1 MNASS
6 STSPSSTPTPTPT
19 LTAPI
24 VLLMSVA
31 TGLAVASNYY
41 AQPLLHTIGQQFSL
55 SNAMAG
61 AIVTTAQLSYA
72 LGLMLLVPLGDLFE
86 RRRLIVLMTLL
97 SAGGLLISSFAHNIV
112 LLLLG
117 TALTGML
124 SVVAQILVPFAA
136 TLAAPHERGKAVGT
150 VMSGLLL
157 GILLARTVAGALAD
171 VGSWRTVY
179 WVAALLMLGMSAAL
193 WRVLPRYQSP
203 TTMSYPRLLGSIL
216 RMFVEEPLFRA
227 RSLLGFLLFA
237 AFSMLWTPLTFLL
250 ASPPYEYSNTT
261 IGLFGLAGAAG
272 AYAANRFGRLAD
284 RGLGNLATR
293 VGLLLLLGSWGLM
306 AFGQASVIALLAGIL
321 VQDLAIQG
329 VHVTNTSSLYRLR
342 PEARSRLTAGYM
354 TSYFLGGASG
364 SLVSSWL
371 YAHFGWPGVVIA
383 GAVLG
388 VVTLA
393 YGTLAP
399 SARIP
404 ETAPPPRRV

>member
-1 MNASS
+1 MT
-6 STSPSSTPTPTPT
+6 STEQSTPT

-24 VLLMSVA
+24 ILLMSVA

-41 AQPLLHTIGQQFSL
+41 AQPLLHTIGQQFSI
-55 SNAMAG
+55 SNAAAG

-72 LGLMLLVPLGDLFE
+72 VGLMLLVPLGDMFE
-86 RRRLIVLMTLL
+86 RRSLIVLMNLL
-97 SAGGLLISSFAHNIV
+97 SAGGLLISAFSTSISM
-112 LLLLG
+112 LIIG

-157 GILLARTVAGALAD
+157 GILLARTAAGALAD

-179 WVAALLMLGMSAAL
+179 WVAAILMLCMSAVL

-203 TTMSYPRLLGSIL
+203 TAMSYPQLLGSIL

-227 RSLLGFLLFA
+227 RSLIGGLLFA

-329 VHVTNTSSLYRLR
+329 VHVTNTSSIYRLR
-342 PEARSRLTAGYM
+342 PEARSRLTAGYV
-354 TSYFLGGASG
+354 TCYFIGGASG

-371 YAHFGWPGVVIA
+371 YAHFGWPAVVIA
-383 GAVLG
+383 GAVLAAF
-388 VVTLA
+388 TLA
-393 YGTLAP
+393 YGALAP

-404 ETAPPPRRV
+404 EMPSPPASA

>member
-1 MNASS
+1 MT
-6 STSPSSTPTPTPT
+6 STEQSTPT

-24 VLLMSVA
+24 ILLMSVA

-41 AQPLLHTIGQQFSL
+41 AQPLLHTIGQQFSI
-55 SNAMAG
+55 SNAAAG
-61 AIVTTAQLSYA
+61 TIVTTAQLSYA
-72 LGLMLLVPLGDLFE
+72 VGLMLLVPLGDMFE
-86 RRRLIVLMTLL
+86 RRSLIVLMNLL
-97 SAGGLLISSFAHNIV
+97 SAGGLLISAFSTSIAMLII
-112 LLLLG
+112 G

-157 GILLARTVAGALAD
+157 GILLARTAAGALAD

-179 WVAALLMLGMSAAL
+179 WVAAILMLCMSAVL

-203 TTMSYPRLLGSIL
+203 TAMSYPQLLGSIL

-227 RSLLGFLLFA
+227 RSLIGGLLFA

-250 ASPPYEYSNTT
+250 AGPPYEYSNTT

-306 AFGQASVIALLAGIL
+306 AFGQVSVLALLAGIL

-329 VHVTNTSSLYRLR
+329 VHVTNTSSIYRLR
-342 PEARSRLTAGYM
+342 PEARSRLTAGYV
-354 TSYFLGGASG
+354 TCYFIGGASG

-371 YAHFGWPGVVIA
+371 YAHFGWPAVVIA
-383 GAVLG
+383 GAVLAAL
-388 VVTLA
+388 TLA
-393 YGTLAP
+393 YGALAP

-404 ETAPPPRRV
+404 EMPSPPASA

>member
-1 MNASS
+1 V
-6 STSPSSTPTPTPT
+6 TSAEQSTPT

-24 VLLMSVA
+24 ILLMSVA

-41 AQPLLHTIGQQFSL
+41 AQPLLHTIGQQFSI
-55 SNAMAG
+55 SNAAAG

-72 LGLMLLVPLGDLFE
+72 VGLMLLVPLGDMFE
-86 RRRLIVLMTLL
+86 RRSLIGLMNLL
-97 SAGGLLISSFAHNIV
+97 SAGGLLISAFSTSISM
-112 LLLLG
+112 LIIG

-157 GILLARTVAGALAD
+157 GILLARTAAGALAD

-179 WVAALLMLGMSAAL
+179 WVAAILMLCMSAVL

-203 TTMSYPRLLGSIL
+203 TAMSYPQLLGSIL

-227 RSLLGFLLFA
+227 RSLIGGLLFA

-306 AFGQASVIALLAGIL
+306 AFGQVSVLALLAGIL

-329 VHVTNTSSLYRLR
+329 VHVTNTSSIYRLR
-342 PEARSRLTAGYM
+342 PEARSRLTAGYV
-354 TSYFLGGASG
+354 TCYFIGGASG

-371 YAHFGWPGVVIA
+371 YAHFGWPAVVIA
-383 GAVLG
+383 GAVLAAF
-388 VVTLA
+388 TLA
-393 YGTLAP
+393 YGALAP

-404 ETAPPPRRV
+404 EMPSPPASA

>member
-1 MNASS
+1 M
-6 STSPSSTPTPTPT
+6 TSPEQTTPT

-24 VLLMSVA
+24 ILLMSVA

-41 AQPLLHTIGQQFSL
+41 AQPLLHTIGQQFSI
-55 SNAMAG
+55 SNATAG
-61 AIVTTAQLSYA
+61 TIVTTAQLSYA
-72 LGLMLLVPLGDLFE
+72 VGLMLLVPLGDMFE
-86 RRRLIVLMTLL
+86 RRSLIVLMNLL
-97 SAGGLLISSFAHNIV
+97 SAGGLLISAFSTSISM
-112 LLLLG
+112 LIIG

-157 GILLARTVAGALAD
+157 GILLARTAAGALAD

-179 WVAALLMLGMSAAL
+179 WVAAILMLCMSAVL

-203 TTMSYPRLLGSIL
+203 TAMSYPQLLGSIL

-227 RSLLGFLLFA
+227 RSLIGGLLFA

-250 ASPPYEYSNTT
+250 AGPPYEYSNTT

-306 AFGQASVIALLAGIL
+306 AFGQVSVLALLAGIL

-329 VHVTNTSSLYRLR
+329 VHVTNTSSIYRLR
-342 PEARSRLTAGYM
+342 PEARSRLTAGYV
-354 TSYFLGGASG
+354 TCYFIGGASG

-371 YAHFGWPGVVIA
+371 YAHFGWHAVVIA
-383 GAVLG
+383 GAVLATL
-388 VVTLA
+388 TLA
-393 YGTLAP
+393 YGALAP

-404 ETAPPPRRV
+404 EMHSPPASA

>member
-1 MNASS
+1 
-6 STSPSSTPTPTPT
+6 
-19 LTAPI
+19 
-24 VLLMSVA
+24 MSVA

-41 AQPLLHTIGQQFSL
+41 AQPLLHTIGQQFSI
-55 SNAMAG
+55 SNAAAG
-61 AIVTTAQLSYA
+61 TIVTTAQLSYA
-72 LGLMLLVPLGDLFE
+72 VGLMLLVPLGDMFE
-86 RRRLIVLMTLL
+86 RRSLIVLMNLL
-97 SAGGLLISSFAHNIV
+97 SAGGLLISAFSTSIAMLII
-112 LLLLG
+112 G

-157 GILLARTVAGALAD
+157 GILLARTAAGALAD

-179 WVAALLMLGMSAAL
+179 WVAAILMLCMSAVL

-203 TTMSYPRLLGSIL
+203 TAMSYPQLLGSIL

-227 RSLLGFLLFA
+227 RSLIGGLLFA

-250 ASPPYEYSNTT
+250 AGPPYEYSNTT

-306 AFGQASVIALLAGIL
+306 AFGQVSVLALLAGIL

-329 VHVTNTSSLYRLR
+329 VHVTNTSSIYRLR
-342 PEARSRLTAGYM
+342 PEARSRLTAGYV
-354 TSYFLGGASG
+354 TCYFIGGASG

-371 YAHFGWPGVVIA
+371 YAHFGWPAVVIA
-383 GAVLG
+383 GAVLAAL
-388 VVTLA
+388 TLA
-393 YGTLAP
+393 YGALAP

-404 ETAPPPRRV
+404 EMPSPPASA

>member
-1 MNASS
+1 M
-6 STSPSSTPTPTPT
+6 TSPEQTTPT

-24 VLLMSVA
+24 ILLMSVA

-41 AQPLLHTIGQQFSL
+41 AQPLLHTIGQQFAI
-55 SNAMAG
+55 SNATAG
-61 AIVTTAQLSYA
+61 TIVTTAQLSYA
-72 LGLMLLVPLGDLFE
+72 VGLMLLVPLGDMFE
-86 RRRLIVLMTLL
+86 RRSLIVLMNLL
-97 SAGGLLISSFAHNIV
+97 SAGGLLISAFSTSISM
-112 LLLLG
+112 LIIG

-157 GILLARTVAGALAD
+157 GILLARTAAGALAD

-179 WVAALLMLGMSAAL
+179 WLAAILMLCMSAVL

-203 TTMSYPRLLGSIL
+203 TAMSYPQLLGSIL

-227 RSLLGFLLFA
+227 RSLIGGLLFA

-250 ASPPYEYSNTT
+250 AGPPYEYSNTT

-306 AFGQASVIALLAGIL
+306 AFGQVSVLALLAGIL

-329 VHVTNTSSLYRLR
+329 VHVTNTSSIYRLR
-342 PEARSRLTAGYM
+342 PEARSRLTAGYV
-354 TSYFLGGASG
+354 TCYFIGGASG

-371 YAHFGWPGVVIA
+371 YAHFGWSAVVIA
-383 GAVLG
+383 GAVLAAL
-388 VVTLA
+388 TLA
-393 YGTLAP
+393 YGALAP

-404 ETAPPPRRV
+404 EMPSPPASA

>member
-1 MNASS
+1 M
-6 STSPSSTPTPTPT
+6 TSASTPTPAP
-19 LTAPI
+19 LTAPVI
-24 VLLMSVA
+24 LLMSVA

-41 AQPLLHTIGQQFSL
+41 AQPLLHTIGEQFSL
-55 SNAMAG
+55 SNAAAG
-61 AIVTTAQLSYA
+61 SIVTIAQLSYA
-72 LGLMLLVPLGDLFE
+72 VGLLLLVPLGDMFE
-86 RRRLIVLMTLL
+86 RRGLIVSMTLL
-97 SAGGLLISSFAHNIV
+97 SAGGLLVSAFSPDI
-112 LLLLG
+112 LTLMLG
-117 TALTGML
+117 TAITGML

-179 WVAALLMLGMSAAL
+179 WVAAILMLVMSCVL
-193 WRVLPRYQSP
+193 WKVLPRHQSRAG
-203 TTMSYPRLLGSIL
+203 MSYPQLLGSIF
-216 RMFVEEPLFRA
+216 RMYAEEPLFRG

-250 ASPPYEYSNTT
+250 SSPPYQFNNTT

-284 RGLGNLATR
+284 RGLGNQATR
-293 VGLLLLLGSWGLM
+293 IGLLLLLASWGLM

-321 VQDLAIQG
+321 IQDLAIQG

-354 TSYFLGGASG
+354 TSYFIGGASG

-371 YAHFGWPGVVIA
+371 YSHFGWPGVVTA

-388 VVTLA
+388 AITLA
-393 YGTLAP
+393 YGMLSA

-404 ETAPPPRRV
+404 ETAPSPIRA

>member
-1 MNASS
+1 
-6 STSPSSTPTPTPT
+6 
-19 LTAPI
+19 
-24 VLLMSVA
+24 MSVA

-41 AQPLLHTIGQQFSL
+41 AQPLLHTIGQQFSI
-55 SNAMAG
+55 SNAAAG
-61 AIVTTAQLSYA
+61 TIVTTAQLSYA
-72 LGLMLLVPLGDLFE
+72 VGLMLLVPLGDMFE
-86 RRRLIVLMTLL
+86 RRALIVLMNLL
-97 SAGGLLISSFAHNIV
+97 AAGGLLISAFASNIAV
-112 LLLLG
+112 LILG

-157 GILLARTVAGALAD
+157 GILLARTAAGALAD

-179 WVAALLMLGMSAAL
+179 WVAAILMLCMSAVL
-193 WRVLPRYQSP
+193 WRVLPRYQIP
-203 TTMSYPRLLGSIL
+203 TAMSYPRLLGSIL

-227 RSLLGFLLFA
+227 RSLIGGLLFA

-250 ASPPYEYSNTT
+250 AGPPYEYSNTT

-306 AFGQASVIALLAGIL
+306 AFGQVSVVALLAGIL

-329 VHVTNTSSLYRLR
+329 VHVTNTSSIYRLR
-342 PEARSRLTAGYM
+342 PEARSRLTAGYV
-354 TSYFLGGASG
+354 TCYFIGGASG

-371 YAHFGWPGVVIA
+371 YAHFGWPAVVTA
-383 GAVLG
+383 GALLAAL
-388 VVTLA
+388 TLA
-393 YGTLAP
+393 YGALAP

-404 ETAPPPRRV
+404 EMPSPPARA

>member
-1 MNASS
+1 MT
-6 STSPSSTPTPTPT
+6 STEQSTPT

-24 VLLMSVA
+24 ILLMSVA

-41 AQPLLHTIGQQFSL
+41 AQPLLHTIGQQFSI
-55 SNAMAG
+55 SNAAAG

-72 LGLMLLVPLGDLFE
+72 VGLMLLVPLGDMFE
-86 RRRLIVLMTLL
+86 RRSLIVLMNLL
-97 SAGGLLISSFAHNIV
+97 SAGGLLISAFSTSISM
-112 LLLLG
+112 LIIG

-157 GILLARTVAGALAD
+157 GILLARTAAGALAD

-179 WVAALLMLGMSAAL
+179 WVAAILMLCMSAVL

-203 TTMSYPRLLGSIL
+203 TAMSYPQLLGSIL

-227 RSLLGFLLFA
+227 RSLIGGLLFA

-250 ASPPYEYSNTT
+250 AGPPYEYSNTT

-329 VHVTNTSSLYRLR
+329 VHVTNTSSIYRLR
-342 PEARSRLTAGYM
+342 PEARSRLTAGYV
-354 TSYFLGGASG
+354 TCYFIGGASG

-371 YAHFGWPGVVIA
+371 YAHFGWPAVVIA
-383 GAVLG
+383 GAVLAAF
-388 VVTLA
+388 TLA
-393 YGTLAP
+393 YGALAP

-404 ETAPPPRRV
+404 EMPSPPASA

>member
-1 MNASS
+1 
-6 STSPSSTPTPTPT
+6 
-19 LTAPI
+19 
-24 VLLMSVA
+24 MSVA

-41 AQPLLHTIGQQFSL
+41 AQPLLHTIGQQFSI
-55 SNAMAG
+55 SNAAAG
-61 AIVTTAQLSYA
+61 TIVTTAQLSYA
-72 LGLMLLVPLGDLFE
+72 VGLMLLVPLGDMFE
-86 RRRLIVLMTLL
+86 RRSLIVLMNLL
-97 SAGGLLISSFAHNIV
+97 SAGGLLISAFSTSISM
-112 LLLLG
+112 LILG

-157 GILLARTVAGALAD
+157 GILLARTAAGALAD

-179 WVAALLMLGMSAAL
+179 WVAAILMLCMSAVL

-227 RSLLGFLLFA
+227 RSLIGGLLFA

-250 ASPPYEYSNTT
+250 AGPPYEYSNTT

-306 AFGQASVIALLAGIL
+306 AFGQVSVVALLAGIL

-329 VHVTNTSSLYRLR
+329 VHVTNTSSIYRLR
-342 PEARSRLTAGYM
+342 PEARSRLTAGYV
-354 TSYFLGGASG
+354 TCYFIGGASG

-371 YAHFGWPGVVIA
+371 YAHFGWTAVVTA
-383 GAVLG
+383 GAVLAAL
-388 VVTLA
+388 TLA
-393 YGTLAP
+393 YGALAP

-404 ETAPPPRRV
+404 ETPSRPAGA

>member
-1 MNASS
+1 M
-6 STSPSSTPTPTPT
+6 TSPTQTTPT

-24 VLLMSVA
+24 ILLMSVA

-41 AQPLLHTIGQQFSL
+41 AQPLLHTIGQQFSI
-55 SNAMAG
+55 SNAAAG
-61 AIVTTAQLSYA
+61 TIVTTAQLSYA
-72 LGLMLLVPLGDLFE
+72 VGLMLLVPLGDMFE
-86 RRRLIVLMTLL
+86 RRALIVLMNLL
-97 SAGGLLISSFAHNIV
+97 AAGGLLISAFASNIAV
-112 LLLLG
+112 LILG

-157 GILLARTVAGALAD
+157 GILLARTAAGALAD

-179 WVAALLMLGMSAAL
+179 WVAAILMLCMSAVL

-203 TTMSYPRLLGSIL
+203 TAMSYPRLLGSIL

-227 RSLLGFLLFA
+227 RSLIGGLLFA

-250 ASPPYEYSNTT
+250 AGPPYEYSNTT

-306 AFGQASVIALLAGIL
+306 AFGQVSVVALLAGIL

-329 VHVTNTSSLYRLR
+329 VHVTNTSSIYRLR
-342 PEARSRLTAGYM
+342 PEARSRLTAGYV
-354 TSYFLGGASG
+354 TCYFIGGASG

-371 YAHFGWPGVVIA
+371 YAHFGWPAVVTA
-383 GAVLG
+383 GAVLAAL
-388 VVTLA
+388 TLA
-393 YGTLAP
+393 YGALAP

-404 ETAPPPRRV
+404 EMPSPPARA

>member
-1 MNASS
+1 M
-6 STSPSSTPTPTPT
+6 TSPTQSTPT

-24 VLLMSVA
+24 ILLMSVA

-41 AQPLLHTIGQQFSL
+41 AQPLLHTIGQQFSI
-55 SNAMAG
+55 SNAAAG
-61 AIVTTAQLSYA
+61 TIVTTAQLSYA
-72 LGLMLLVPLGDLFE
+72 VGLMLLVPLGDMFE
-86 RRRLIVLMTLL
+86 RRSLIVLMNLL
-97 SAGGLLISSFAHNIV
+97 AAGGLLISAFASNIAM
-112 LLLLG
+112 LILG

-157 GILLARTVAGALAD
+157 GILLARTAAGALAD

-179 WVAALLMLGMSAAL
+179 WVAAILMLCMSAIL

-227 RSLLGFLLFA
+227 RSLIGGLLFA

-250 ASPPYEYSNTT
+250 AGPPYEYSNTT

-306 AFGQASVIALLAGIL
+306 AFGQVSVVALLAGIL

-329 VHVTNTSSLYRLR
+329 VHVTNTSSIYRLR
-342 PEARSRLTAGYM
+342 PEARSRLTAGYV
-354 TSYFLGGASG
+354 TCYFIGGASG

-371 YAHFGWPGVVIA
+371 YAHFGWPAVVTA
-383 GAVLG
+383 GAVLAAL
-388 VVTLA
+388 TLA
-393 YGTLAP
+393 YGALAP

-404 ETAPPPRRV
+404 ELPSPPARA

>member
-1 MNASS
+1 M
-6 STSPSSTPTPTPT
+6 TSPTQSTPT

-24 VLLMSVA
+24 ILLMSVA

-41 AQPLLHTIGQQFSL
+41 AQPLLHTIGQQFSI
-55 SNAMAG
+55 SNAAAG
-61 AIVTTAQLSYA
+61 TIVTTAQLSYA
-72 LGLMLLVPLGDLFE
+72 VGLMLLVPLGDMFE
-86 RRRLIVLMTLL
+86 RRALIVLMNLL
-97 SAGGLLISSFAHNIV
+97 AAGGLLISAFASNIAV
-112 LLLLG
+112 LILG

-157 GILLARTVAGALAD
+157 GILLARTAAGALAD

-179 WVAALLMLGMSAAL
+179 WVAAILMLCMSAVL
-193 WRVLPRYQSP
+193 WRVLPRYQIP
-203 TTMSYPRLLGSIL
+203 TAMSYPRLLGSIL

-227 RSLLGFLLFA
+227 RSLIGGLLFA

-250 ASPPYEYSNTT
+250 AGPPYEYSNTT

-306 AFGQASVIALLAGIL
+306 AFGQVSVVALLAGIL

-329 VHVTNTSSLYRLR
+329 VHVTNTSSIYRLR
-342 PEARSRLTAGYM
+342 PEARSRLTAGYV
-354 TSYFLGGASG
+354 TCYFIGGASG

-371 YAHFGWPGVVIA
+371 YAHFGWPAVVTA
-383 GAVLG
+383 GAVLAAL
-388 VVTLA
+388 TLA
-393 YGTLAP
+393 YGALAP

-404 ETAPPPRRV
+404 EMPSPPARA

>member
-1 MNASS
+1 
-6 STSPSSTPTPTPT
+6 
-19 LTAPI
+19 
-24 VLLMSVA
+24 MSVA

-41 AQPLLHTIGQQFSL
+41 AQPLLHTIGQQFSI
-55 SNAMAG
+55 SNAAAG
-61 AIVTTAQLSYA
+61 TIVTTAQLSYA
-72 LGLMLLVPLGDLFE
+72 VGLMLLVPLGDMFE
-86 RRRLIVLMTLL
+86 RRALIVLMNLL
-97 SAGGLLISSFAHNIV
+97 AAGGLLISAFAGNIAV
-112 LLLLG
+112 LILG

-157 GILLARTVAGALAD
+157 GILLARTAAGALAD
-171 VGSWRTVY
+171 IGSWRTVY
-179 WVAALLMLGMSAAL
+179 WVAAILMLCMSAVL

-203 TTMSYPRLLGSIL
+203 TAMSYPRLLGSIL

-227 RSLLGFLLFA
+227 RSLIGGLLFA

-250 ASPPYEYSNTT
+250 AGPPYEYSNTT

-306 AFGQASVIALLAGIL
+306 AFGQVSVVALLAGIL

-329 VHVTNTSSLYRLR
+329 VHVTNTSSIYRLR
-342 PEARSRLTAGYM
+342 PEARSRLTAGYV
-354 TSYFLGGASG
+354 TCYFIGGASG

-371 YAHFGWPGVVIA
+371 YAHFGWPAVVTA
-383 GAVLG
+383 GAVLAAL
-388 VVTLA
+388 TLA
-393 YGTLAP
+393 YGALAP

-404 ETAPPPRRV
+404 EMPSPPARP

>member
-1 MNASS
+1 M
-6 STSPSSTPTPTPT
+6 TSPKQTTPT

-24 VLLMSVA
+24 ILLMSVA

-41 AQPLLHTIGQQFSL
+41 AQPLLHTIGQQFSI
-55 SNAMAG
+55 SNATAG
-61 AIVTTAQLSYA
+61 TIVTTAQLSYA
-72 LGLMLLVPLGDLFE
+72 VGLMLLVPLGDMFE
-86 RRRLIVLMTLL
+86 RRSLIVLMNLL
-97 SAGGLLISSFAHNIV
+97 SAGGLLISAFSTSISM
-112 LLLLG
+112 LIIG

-157 GILLARTVAGALAD
+157 GILLARTAAGALAD

-179 WVAALLMLGMSAAL
+179 WVAAILMLCMSAVL

-203 TTMSYPRLLGSIL
+203 TAMSYPQLLGSIL

-227 RSLLGFLLFA
+227 RSLIGGLLFA

-250 ASPPYEYSNTT
+250 AGPPYEYSNTT

-306 AFGQASVIALLAGIL
+306 AFGQVSVLALLAGIL

-329 VHVTNTSSLYRLR
+329 VHVTNTSSIYRLR
-342 PEARSRLTAGYM
+342 PEARSRLTAGYV
-354 TSYFLGGASG
+354 TCYFIGGASG

-371 YAHFGWPGVVIA
+371 YAHFGWPAVVIA
-383 GAVLG
+383 GAVLAAL
-388 VVTLA
+388 TLA
-393 YGTLAP
+393 YGALAP

-404 ETAPPPRRV
+404 EMPSPPASA

>member
-1 MNASS
+1 
-6 STSPSSTPTPTPT
+6 
-19 LTAPI
+19 
-24 VLLMSVA
+24 MSVA

-41 AQPLLHTIGQQFSL
+41 AQPLLHTIGQQFSI
-55 SNAMAG
+55 SNAAAG
-61 AIVTTAQLSYA
+61 TIVTTAQLSYA
-72 LGLMLLVPLGDLFE
+72 VGLMLLVPLGDMFE
-86 RRRLIVLMTLL
+86 RRALIVLMNLMA
-97 SAGGLLISSFAHNIV
+97 AGGLLISAFANHIAV
-112 LLLLG
+112 LILG

-157 GILLARTVAGALAD
+157 GILLARTAAGALAD

-179 WVAALLMLGMSAAL
+179 WVAAILMLCMSAVL

-203 TTMSYPRLLGSIL
+203 TAMSYPRLLGSIL
-216 RMFVEEPLFRA
+216 RMFAEEPLFRA
-227 RSLLGFLLFA
+227 RSLIGGLLFA

-250 ASPPYEYSNTT
+250 AGPPYEYSNTT

-306 AFGQASVIALLAGIL
+306 AFGQVSVLALLAGIL

-329 VHVTNTSSLYRLR
+329 VHVTNTSAIYRLR
-342 PEARSRLTAGYM
+342 PEARSRLTAGYV
-354 TSYFLGGASG
+354 TCYFIGGASG

-371 YAHFGWPGVVIA
+371 YAHFGWPAVVIA
-383 GAVLG
+383 GAVLAAL
-388 VVTLA
+388 TLA
-393 YGTLAP
+393 YGALAP

-404 ETAPPPRRV
+404 EMPSPPASA

>member
-1 MNASS
+1 
-6 STSPSSTPTPTPT
+6 
-19 LTAPI
+19 
-24 VLLMSVA
+24 MSVA

-41 AQPLLHTIGQQFSL
+41 AQPLLHTIGQQFSI
-55 SNAMAG
+55 SNATAG
-61 AIVTTAQLSYA
+61 TIVTTAQLSYA
-72 LGLMLLVPLGDLFE
+72 VGLMLLVPLGDMFE
-86 RRRLIVLMTLL
+86 RRSLIVLMNLL
-97 SAGGLLISSFAHNIV
+97 SAGGLLISAFSTSISM
-112 LLLLG
+112 LIIG

-157 GILLARTVAGALAD
+157 GILLARTAAGALAD

-179 WVAALLMLGMSAAL
+179 WVAAILMLCMSAVL

-203 TTMSYPRLLGSIL
+203 TAMSYPQLLGSIL

-227 RSLLGFLLFA
+227 RSLIGGLLFA

-250 ASPPYEYSNTT
+250 AGPPYEYSNTT

-306 AFGQASVIALLAGIL
+306 AFGQVSVLALLAGIL

-329 VHVTNTSSLYRLR
+329 VHVTNTSSIYRLR
-342 PEARSRLTAGYM
+342 PEARSRLTAGYV
-354 TSYFLGGASG
+354 TCYFVGGASG

-371 YAHFGWPGVVIA
+371 YAHFGWPAVVIA
-383 GAVLG
+383 GAVLAAL
-388 VVTLA
+388 TLA
-393 YGTLAP
+393 YGALAP

-404 ETAPPPRRV
+404 EMPSPPASA

>member
-1 MNASS
+1 
-6 STSPSSTPTPTPT
+6 
-19 LTAPI
+19 
-24 VLLMSVA
+24 MSVA

-41 AQPLLHTIGQQFSL
+41 AQPLLHTIGQQFSI
-55 SNAMAG
+55 SNAAAG
-61 AIVTTAQLSYA
+61 TIVTTAQLSYA
-72 LGLMLLVPLGDLFE
+72 VGLMLLVPLGDMFE
-86 RRRLIVLMTLL
+86 RRSLIVLMNLL
-97 SAGGLLISSFAHNIV
+97 AAGGLLISAFASNIAM
-112 LLLLG
+112 LILG

-157 GILLARTVAGALAD
+157 GILLARTAAGALAD

-179 WVAALLMLGMSAAL
+179 WVAAILMLCMSAIL

-227 RSLLGFLLFA
+227 RSLIGGLLFA

-250 ASPPYEYSNTT
+250 AGPPYEYSNTT

-306 AFGQASVIALLAGIL
+306 AFGQVSVVALLAGIL

-329 VHVTNTSSLYRLR
+329 VHVTNTSSIYRLR
-342 PEARSRLTAGYM
+342 PEARSRLTAGYV
-354 TSYFLGGASG
+354 TCYFIGGASG

-371 YAHFGWPGVVIA
+371 YAHFGWPAVVTA
-383 GAVLG
+383 GAVLAAL
-388 VVTLA
+388 TLA
-393 YGTLAP
+393 YGALAP

-404 ETAPPPRRV
+404 ELPSPPARA

>member
-1 MNASS
+1 M
-6 STSPSSTPTPTPT
+6 TSAEQSTPT

-24 VLLMSVA
+24 ILLMSVA

-41 AQPLLHTIGQQFSL
+41 AQPLLHTIGQQFSI
-55 SNAMAG
+55 SNAAAG

-72 LGLMLLVPLGDLFE
+72 VGLMLLVPLGDMFE
-86 RRRLIVLMTLL
+86 RRSLIVLMNLL
-97 SAGGLLISSFAHNIV
+97 SAGGLLISAFSTSISM
-112 LLLLG
+112 LIIG

-157 GILLARTVAGALAD
+157 GILLARTAAGALAD

-179 WVAALLMLGMSAAL
+179 WVAAILMLCMSAVL

-203 TTMSYPRLLGSIL
+203 TAMSYPQLLGSIL

-227 RSLLGFLLFA
+227 RSLIGGLLFA

-306 AFGQASVIALLAGIL
+306 AFGQVSVFALLAGIL

-329 VHVTNTSSLYRLR
+329 VHVTNTSSIYRLR
-342 PEARSRLTAGYM
+342 PEARSRLTAGYV
-354 TSYFLGGASG
+354 TCYFIGGASG

-371 YAHFGWPGVVIA
+371 YAHFGWPAVVIA
-383 GAVLG
+383 GAVLAAF
-388 VVTLA
+388 TLA
-393 YGTLAP
+393 YGALAP

-404 ETAPPPRRV
+404 EMPSPPASA

>member
-1 MNASS
+1 M
-6 STSPSSTPTPTPT
+6 TSPTQSTPT

-24 VLLMSVA
+24 ILLMSVA

-41 AQPLLHTIGQQFSL
+41 AQPLLHTIGQQFSI
-55 SNAMAG
+55 SNAAAG
-61 AIVTTAQLSYA
+61 TIVTTAQLSYA
-72 LGLMLLVPLGDLFE
+72 VGLMLLVPLGDMFE
-86 RRRLIVLMTLL
+86 RRALIVLMNLL
-97 SAGGLLISSFAHNIV
+97 AAGGLVISAFASNIAVLI
-112 LLLLG
+112 LG

-157 GILLARTVAGALAD
+157 GILLARTAAGALAD

-179 WVAALLMLGMSAAL
+179 WVAAILMLCMSAVL

-203 TTMSYPRLLGSIL
+203 TAMSYPRLLGSIL

-227 RSLLGFLLFA
+227 RSLIGGLLFA

-250 ASPPYEYSNTT
+250 AGPPYEYSNTT

-306 AFGQASVIALLAGIL
+306 AFGQVSVVALLAGIL

-329 VHVTNTSSLYRLR
+329 VHVTNTSSIYRLR
-342 PEARSRLTAGYM
+342 PEARSRLTAGYV
-354 TSYFLGGASG
+354 TCYFIGGASG

-371 YAHFGWPGVVIA
+371 YTHFGWPAVVTA
-383 GAVLG
+383 GAVLAAL
-388 VVTLA
+388 TLA
-393 YGTLAP
+393 YGALAP

-404 ETAPPPRRV
+404 EMPSPPARA

>member
-1 MNASS
+1 MT
-6 STSPSSTPTPTPT
+6 STEQSTPT

-24 VLLMSVA
+24 ILLMSVA

-41 AQPLLHTIGQQFSL
+41 AQPLLHTIGQQFSI
-55 SNAMAG
+55 SNAAAG
-61 AIVTTAQLSYA
+61 TIVTTAQLSYA
-72 LGLMLLVPLGDLFE
+72 VGLMLLVPLGDMFE
-86 RRRLIVLMTLL
+86 RRSLIVLMNLL
-97 SAGGLLISSFAHNIV
+97 SAGGLLISAFATNIAM
-112 LLLLG
+112 LILG

-157 GILLARTVAGALAD
+157 GILLARTAAGALAD

-179 WVAALLMLGMSAAL
+179 WVAAILMLCMSAVL

-203 TTMSYPRLLGSIL
+203 TAMSYPQLLGSIL

-227 RSLLGFLLFA
+227 RSLIGGLLFA

-250 ASPPYEYSNTT
+250 AGPPYEYSNTT

-306 AFGQASVIALLAGIL
+306 AFGQMSVLALLAGIL

-329 VHVTNTSSLYRLR
+329 VHVTNTSSIYRLR
-342 PEARSRLTAGYM
+342 PEARSRLTAGYV
-354 TSYFLGGASG
+354 TCYFIGGASG

-371 YAHFGWPGVVIA
+371 YAHFGWPAVVIA
-383 GAVLG
+383 GAVLAAL
-388 VVTLA
+388 TLA
-393 YGTLAP
+393 YGALAP

-404 ETAPPPRRV
+404 EMPSPPASA

>member
-1 MNASS
+1 V
-6 STSPSSTPTPTPT
+6 TSPEQTTPT

-24 VLLMSVA
+24 ILLMSVA

-41 AQPLLHTIGQQFSL
+41 AQPLLHTIGQQFSI
-55 SNAMAG
+55 SNATAG
-61 AIVTTAQLSYA
+61 TIVTTAQLSYA
-72 LGLMLLVPLGDLFE
+72 VGLMLLVPLGDMFE
-86 RRRLIVLMTLL
+86 RRSLIVLMNLL
-97 SAGGLLISSFAHNIV
+97 SAGGLLISAFSTSISM
-112 LLLLG
+112 LIIG

-157 GILLARTVAGALAD
+157 GILLARTAAGALAD

-179 WVAALLMLGMSAAL
+179 WVAAILMLCMSAVL

-203 TTMSYPRLLGSIL
+203 TAMSYPQLLGSIL

-227 RSLLGFLLFA
+227 RSLIGGLLFA

-250 ASPPYEYSNTT
+250 AGPPYEYSNTT

-306 AFGQASVIALLAGIL
+306 AFGQVSVLALLAGIL

-329 VHVTNTSSLYRLR
+329 VHVTNTSSIYRLR
-342 PEARSRLTAGYM
+342 PEARSRLTAGYV
-354 TSYFLGGASG
+354 TCYFIGGASG

-371 YAHFGWPGVVIA
+371 YAHFGWSAVVIA
-383 GAVLG
+383 GAVLAAL
-388 VVTLA
+388 TLA
-393 YGTLAP
+393 YGALAP
-399 SARIP
+399 SSRIP
-404 ETAPPPRRV
+404 EMPSPPASA

>member
-1 MNASS
+1 MT
-6 STSPSSTPTPTPT
+6 STEQTTPT

-24 VLLMSVA
+24 ILLMSVA

-41 AQPLLHTIGQQFSL
+41 AQPLLHTIGQQFSI
-55 SNAMAG
+55 SNATAG
-61 AIVTTAQLSYA
+61 TIVTTAQLSYA
-72 LGLMLLVPLGDLFE
+72 VGLMLLVPLGDMFE
-86 RRRLIVLMTLL
+86 RRSLIVLMNLL
-97 SAGGLLISSFAHNIV
+97 SAGGLLISAFSTSISM
-112 LLLLG
+112 LIIG

-157 GILLARTVAGALAD
+157 GILLARTAAGALAD

-179 WVAALLMLGMSAAL
+179 WVAAILMLCMSAVL

-203 TTMSYPRLLGSIL
+203 TAMSYPQLLGSIL

-227 RSLLGFLLFA
+227 RSLIGGLLFA

-250 ASPPYEYSNTT
+250 AGAPYEYSNTT
-261 IGLFGLAGAAG
+261 IGLFGVAGAAG

-306 AFGQASVIALLAGIL
+306 AFGQVSVLALLAGIL

-329 VHVTNTSSLYRLR
+329 VHVTNTSSIYRLR
-342 PEARSRLTAGYM
+342 PEARSRLTAGYV
-354 TSYFLGGASG
+354 TCYFIGGASG

-371 YAHFGWPGVVIA
+371 YAHFGWPAVVIA
-383 GAVLG
+383 GAVLATL
-388 VVTLA
+388 TLA
-393 YGTLAP
+393 YGALAP

-404 ETAPPPRRV
+404 EMPSPPASA

>member
-1 MNASS
+1 MT
-6 STSPSSTPTPTPT
+6 STEKSTPT

-24 VLLMSVA
+24 ILLMSVA

-41 AQPLLHTIGQQFSL
+41 AQPLLHTIGQQFSI
-55 SNAMAG
+55 SNAAAG

-72 LGLMLLVPLGDLFE
+72 VGLMLLVPLGDMFE
-86 RRRLIVLMTLL
+86 RRSLIVLMNLL
-97 SAGGLLISSFAHNIV
+97 SAGGLLISAFSTSIAMLII
-112 LLLLG
+112 G

-157 GILLARTVAGALAD
+157 GILLARTAAGALAD

-179 WVAALLMLGMSAAL
+179 WVAAILMLCMSAVL

-203 TTMSYPRLLGSIL
+203 TAMSYPQLLGSIL

-227 RSLLGFLLFA
+227 RSLIGGLLFA

-250 ASPPYEYSNTT
+250 AGPPYEYSNTT

-306 AFGQASVIALLAGIL
+306 AFGKMSVLALLAGIL

-329 VHVTNTSSLYRLR
+329 VHVTNTSSIYRLR
-342 PEARSRLTAGYM
+342 PEARSRLTAGYV
-354 TSYFLGGASG
+354 TCYFIGGASG

-371 YAHFGWPGVVIA
+371 YAHFGWPAVVIA
-383 GAVLG
+383 GAVLAAL
-388 VVTLA
+388 TLA
-393 YGTLAP
+393 YGALAP

-404 ETAPPPRRV
+404 EMPSPPARA

>member
-1 MNASS
+1 
-6 STSPSSTPTPTPT
+6 
-19 LTAPI
+19 
-24 VLLMSVA
+24 MSVA

-41 AQPLLHTIGQQFSL
+41 AQPLLHTIGQQFSI
-55 SNAMAG
+55 SNATAG
-61 AIVTTAQLSYA
+61 TIVTTAQLSYA
-72 LGLMLLVPLGDLFE
+72 VGLMLLVPLGDMFE
-86 RRRLIVLMTLL
+86 RRSLIVLMNLL
-97 SAGGLLISSFAHNIV
+97 SAGGLLISAFSTSISM
-112 LLLLG
+112 LIIG

-157 GILLARTVAGALAD
+157 GILLARTAAGALAD

-179 WVAALLMLGMSAAL
+179 WVAAILMLCMSAVL

-203 TTMSYPRLLGSIL
+203 TAMSYPQLLGSIL

-227 RSLLGFLLFA
+227 RSLIGGLLFA

-250 ASPPYEYSNTT
+250 AGAPYEYSNTT
-261 IGLFGLAGAAG
+261 IGLFGVAGAAG

-306 AFGQASVIALLAGIL
+306 AFGQVSVLALLAGIL

-329 VHVTNTSSLYRLR
+329 VHVTNTSSIYRLR
-342 PEARSRLTAGYM
+342 PEARSRLTAGYV
-354 TSYFLGGASG
+354 TCYFIGGASG

-371 YAHFGWPGVVIA
+371 YAHFGWPAVVIA
-383 GAVLG
+383 GAVLATL
-388 VVTLA
+388 TLA
-393 YGTLAP
+393 YGALAP

-404 ETAPPPRRV
+404 EMPSPPASA

>member
-1 MNASS
+1 V
-6 STSPSSTPTPTPT
+6 TSAEQSTPT

-24 VLLMSVA
+24 ILLMSVA

-41 AQPLLHTIGQQFSL
+41 AQPLLHTIGQQFSI
-55 SNAMAG
+55 SNAAAG

-72 LGLMLLVPLGDLFE
+72 VGLMLLVPLGDMFE
-86 RRRLIVLMTLL
+86 RRSLIVLMNLL
-97 SAGGLLISSFAHNIV
+97 SAGGLLISAFSTSISM
-112 LLLLG
+112 LIIG

-157 GILLARTVAGALAD
+157 GILLARTAAGALAD

-179 WVAALLMLGMSAAL
+179 WVAAILMLCMSAVL

-203 TTMSYPRLLGSIL
+203 TAMSYPQLLGSIL

-227 RSLLGFLLFA
+227 RSLIGGLLFA

-293 VGLLLLLGSWGLM
+293 AGLLLLLGSWGLM
-306 AFGQASVIALLAGIL
+306 AFGQVSVVALLAGIL

-329 VHVTNTSSLYRLR
+329 VHVTNTSSIYRLR
-342 PEARSRLTAGYM
+342 PEARSRLTAGYV
-354 TSYFLGGASG
+354 TCYFIGGASG

-371 YAHFGWPGVVIA
+371 YAHFGWPAVVIA
-383 GAVLG
+383 GAVLAAF
-388 VVTLA
+388 TLA
-393 YGTLAP
+393 YGALAP

-404 ETAPPPRRV
+404 EMPSPPASA

>member
-1 MNASS
+1 
-6 STSPSSTPTPTPT
+6 
-19 LTAPI
+19 
-24 VLLMSVA
+24 MSVA

-41 AQPLLHTIGQQFSL
+41 AQPLLHTIGQQFSI
-55 SNAMAG
+55 SNAAAG
-61 AIVTTAQLSYA
+61 TIVTTAQLSYA
-72 LGLMLLVPLGDLFE
+72 VGLMLLVPLGDIFE
-86 RRRLIVLMTLL
+86 RRSLIVLMNLL
-97 SAGGLLISSFAHNIV
+97 SAGGLLISAFSTSIAMLII
-112 LLLLG
+112 G

-157 GILLARTVAGALAD
+157 GILLARTAAGALAD

-179 WVAALLMLGMSAAL
+179 WVAAILMLCMSAVL

-203 TTMSYPRLLGSIL
+203 TAMSYPQLLGSIL

-227 RSLLGFLLFA
+227 RSLIGGLLFA

-250 ASPPYEYSNTT
+250 AGPPYEYSNTT

-306 AFGQASVIALLAGIL
+306 AFGQVSVLALLAGIL

-329 VHVTNTSSLYRLR
+329 VHVTNTSSIYRLR
-342 PEARSRLTAGYM
+342 PEARSRLTAGYV
-354 TSYFLGGASG
+354 TCYFIGGASG

-371 YAHFGWPGVVIA
+371 YAHFGWPAVVIA
-383 GAVLG
+383 GAVLAAL
-388 VVTLA
+388 TLA
-393 YGTLAP
+393 YGALAP

-404 ETAPPPRRV
+404 EMPSPPASA

>member
-1 MNASS
+1 MT
-6 STSPSSTPTPTPT
+6 STEQSTPT

-24 VLLMSVA
+24 ILLMSVA

-41 AQPLLHTIGQQFSL
+41 AQPLLHTIGQQFSI
-55 SNAMAG
+55 SNAAAG
-61 AIVTTAQLSYA
+61 TIVTTAQLSYA
-72 LGLMLLVPLGDLFE
+72 VGLMLLVPLGDMFE
-86 RRRLIVLMTLL
+86 RRSLIVLMNLL
-97 SAGGLLISSFAHNIV
+97 SAGGLLISAFATNIAM
-112 LLLLG
+112 LILG

-157 GILLARTVAGALAD
+157 GILLARTAAGALAD

-179 WVAALLMLGMSAAL
+179 WVAAILMLCMSAVL

-203 TTMSYPRLLGSIL
+203 TAMSYPRLLGSIL

-227 RSLLGFLLFA
+227 RSLIGGLLFA

-250 ASPPYEYSNTT
+250 AGPPYEYSNTT

-306 AFGQASVIALLAGIL
+306 AFGQVSVLALLAGIL

-329 VHVTNTSSLYRLR
+329 VHVTNTSSIYRLR
-342 PEARSRLTAGYM
+342 PEARSRLTAGYV
-354 TSYFLGGASG
+354 TCYFIGGASG

-371 YAHFGWPGVVIA
+371 YAHFGWPAVVTA
-383 GAVLG
+383 GAVLAAL
-388 VVTLA
+388 TLA
-393 YGTLAP
+393 YGALAP

-404 ETAPPPRRV
+404 EMPSPPASA

>member
-1 MNASS
+1 M
-6 STSPSSTPTPTPT
+6 TSPEQTTPT

-24 VLLMSVA
+24 ILLMSVA

-41 AQPLLHTIGQQFSL
+41 AQPLLHTIGQQFSI
-55 SNAMAG
+55 SNATAG
-61 AIVTTAQLSYA
+61 TIVTTAQLSYA
-72 LGLMLLVPLGDLFE
+72 VGLMLLVPLGDMFE
-86 RRRLIVLMTLL
+86 RRSLIVLMNLL
-97 SAGGLLISSFAHNIV
+97 SAGGLLISAFSTSISM
-112 LLLLG
+112 LIIG

-157 GILLARTVAGALAD
+157 GILLARTAAGALAD

-179 WVAALLMLGMSAAL
+179 WVAAILMLCMSAVL

-203 TTMSYPRLLGSIL
+203 TAMSYPQLLGSIL

-227 RSLLGFLLFA
+227 RSLIGGLLFA

-250 ASPPYEYSNTT
+250 AGPPYEYSNTT

-306 AFGQASVIALLAGIL
+306 AFGQVSVLALLAGIL

-329 VHVTNTSSLYRLR
+329 VHVTNTSSIYRLR
-342 PEARSRLTAGYM
+342 PEARSRLTAGYV
-354 TSYFLGGASG
+354 TCYFIGGASG

-371 YAHFGWPGVVIA
+371 YAHFGWSAVVIA
-383 GAVLG
+383 GAVLAAL
-388 VVTLA
+388 TLA
-393 YGTLAP
+393 YGALAP

-404 ETAPPPRRV
+404 EMPSPPASA

>member
-1 MNASS
+1 
-6 STSPSSTPTPTPT
+6 
-19 LTAPI
+19 
-24 VLLMSVA
+24 MSVA

-41 AQPLLHTIGQQFSL
+41 AQPLLHTIGQQFSI
-55 SNAMAG
+55 SNATAG
-61 AIVTTAQLSYA
+61 TIVTTAQLSYA
-72 LGLMLLVPLGDLFE
+72 VGLMLLVPLGDMFE
-86 RRRLIVLMTLL
+86 RRSLIVLMNLL
-97 SAGGLLISSFAHNIV
+97 SAGGLLISAFSTSISM
-112 LLLLG
+112 LIIG

-157 GILLARTVAGALAD
+157 GILLARTAAGALAD

-179 WVAALLMLGMSAAL
+179 WVAAILMLCMSAVL

-203 TTMSYPRLLGSIL
+203 TAMSYPQLLGSIL

-227 RSLLGFLLFA
+227 RSLIGGLLFA

-250 ASPPYEYSNTT
+250 AGPPYEYSNTT

-306 AFGQASVIALLAGIL
+306 AFGQVSVLALLAGIL

-329 VHVTNTSSLYRLR
+329 VHVTNTSSIYRLR
-342 PEARSRLTAGYM
+342 PEARSRLTAGYV
-354 TSYFLGGASG
+354 TCYFIGGASG

-371 YAHFGWPGVVIA
+371 YAHFGWSAVVIA
-383 GAVLG
+383 GAVLAAL
-388 VVTLA
+388 TLA
-393 YGTLAP
+393 YGALAP

-404 ETAPPPRRV
+404 EMPSPPASA

>member
-1 MNASS
+1 
-6 STSPSSTPTPTPT
+6 
-19 LTAPI
+19 
-24 VLLMSVA
+24 MSVA

-41 AQPLLHTIGQQFSL
+41 AQPLLHTIGQQFSI
-55 SNAMAG
+55 SNAAAG

-72 LGLMLLVPLGDLFE
+72 VGLMLLVPLGDMFE
-86 RRRLIVLMTLL
+86 SRSLIVLMNLL
-97 SAGGLLISSFAHNIV
+97 SAGGLLISAFSTSIAMLII
-112 LLLLG
+112 G

-157 GILLARTVAGALAD
+157 GILLARTAAGALAD

-179 WVAALLMLGMSAAL
+179 WVAAILMLCMSAVL

-203 TTMSYPRLLGSIL
+203 TAMSYPQLLGSIL

-227 RSLLGFLLFA
+227 RSLIGGLLFA

-306 AFGQASVIALLAGIL
+306 AFGQVSVLALLAGIL

-329 VHVTNTSSLYRLR
+329 VHVTNTSSIYRLR
-342 PEARSRLTAGYM
+342 PEARSRLTAGYV
-354 TSYFLGGASG
+354 TCYFIGGASG

-371 YAHFGWPGVVIA
+371 YAHFGWPAVVIA
-383 GAVLG
+383 GAVLAAL
-388 VVTLA
+388 TLA
-393 YGTLAP
+393 YGALAP

-404 ETAPPPRRV
+404 EMPSPPARA